1 MKIRMMLTI
10 LYCGL
15 VVGIGFAQNT
25 NSGDLRGTVTD
36 TTGAVIPGVSVEV
49 KDVDKS
55 VVKTYVTD
63 GAGLYDTGSITPD
76 HYLLTFTKSGFGTF
90 VRGPITLDVSI
101 QTIDAQLKAGSTLG
115 EIVVNTDVPL
125 LNTETGSQEAT
136 LTSDVMSQLP
146 QTNLGADWEIFTVL
160 LPGAA
165 GAPENASSASNPGQ
179 VAAINGNLP
188 YESVLADGATTTLPQ
203 STNSDVTIF
212 ETTAEVKIST
222 NGFSAQYGQG
232 GIIYNQITKGGSNGF
247 HGAGYEYFS
256 NNALNAFAYQ
266 FGVTGVQQPE
276 LRYNNFGFAIG
287 GPVLRNKLFFYFDF
301 DKTINNTRNIGVET
315 LPIGQNAA
323 IA

>member
-101 QTIDAQLKAGSTLG
+101 QTIDAQHAATR
-115 EIVVNTDVPL
+115 L
-125 LNTETGSQEAT
+125 LLETAARQ
-136 LTSDVMSQLP
+136 
-146 QTNLGADWEIFTVL
+146 ADALAYADAFL
-160 LPGAA
+160 FM
-165 GAPENASSASNPGQ
+165 
-179 VAAINGNLP
+179 AAIGL
-188 YESVLADGATTTLPQ
+188 VTFTLIPLMAP
-203 STNSDVTIF
+203 TP
-212 ETTAEVKIST
+212 VKM
-222 NGFSAQYGQG
+222 
-232 GIIYNQITKGGSNGF
+232 K
-247 HGAGYEYFS
+247 
-256 NNALNAFAYQ
+256 
-266 FGVTGVQQPE
+266 
-276 LRYNNFGFAIG
+276 
-287 GPVLRNKLFFYFDF
+287 
-301 DKTINNTRNIGVET
+301 
-315 LPIGQNAA
+315 
-323 IA
+323 